1 MSLERQ
7 FRFITDKVRIMD
19 LPIGKTILW
28 LLLMGVPGK
37 FIVRMVRQA
46 VAKAIPPA
54 TVGYLEKVDTWT
66 QILGTLS
73 GLGVATLF
81 KKVGPIKRFLGETGA
96 EALAVGTLA
105 GTIDAGFGKPS
116 KGQDVAEDLSD
127 KISDKVRDLIL
138 SIARKKPVELKPAE
152 TSSKEQELG
161 ALPERATSAWKGPG
175 EEEYASPKA
184 ELGSPEEVDPIQK
197 IEETL
202 SELSKT

>member
-7 FRFITDKVRIMD
+7 FRFITDKVRVMD
-19 LPIGKTILW
+19 VPIGKVLLW

-73 GLGVATLF
+73 GFGVATLF
-81 KKVGPIKRFLGETGA
+81 KKVGPIKRFFGETGA

-105 GTIDAGFGKPS
+105 GAIDAGFGKPS
-116 KGQDVAEDLSD
+116 KGQNVAEDLSD

-138 SIARKKPVELKPAE
+138 SITGKRAVALKPTE
-152 TSSKEQELG
+152 IPVTKEELG
-161 ALPERATSAWKGPG
+161 GLPERASSAWKEPG
-175 EEEYASPKA
+175 EEEYASPEA